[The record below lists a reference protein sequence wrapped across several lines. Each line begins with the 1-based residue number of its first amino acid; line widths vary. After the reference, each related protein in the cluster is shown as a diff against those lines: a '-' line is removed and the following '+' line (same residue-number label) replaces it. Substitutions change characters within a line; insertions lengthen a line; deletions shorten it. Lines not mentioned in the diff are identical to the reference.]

1 MISLM
6 MMVMTSVRREVRG
19 AEWECRTVIGVR
31 AAGVWQLGRVLRGQE
46 VPLTSCLLEVDFV
59 WFRGGSVV
67 PPLLASVA
75 GSWQGGRRSGRHQ
88 PENLHPGCSW
98 GGFSPG
104 VEEPRGVGGV
114 SASWGGLSFVVLIIR
129 GIQPRRGGCF

>member
-1 MISLM
+1 MQSG
-6 MMVMTSVRREVRG
+6 VQNGDRR
-19 AEWECRTVIGVR
+19 VR
-31 AAGVWQLGRVLRGQE
+31 AAGVWQSGRVLRGQE

-114 SASWGGLSFVVLIIR
+114 SASWGGVRAELCGADDKRDTTPEGWLFLKLLFE
-129 GIQPRRGGCF
+129 GE

>member
-1 MISLM
+1 MAIRTSFERAGGPPDQLSFGSGLRLVPRRIS
-6 MMVMTSVRREVRG
+6 RP
-19 AEWECRTVIGVR
+19 A
-31 AAGVWQLGRVLRGQE
+31 
-46 VPLTSCLLEVDFV
+46 
-59 WFRGGSVV
+59 
-67 PPLLASVA
+67 LLASVA

-104 VEEPRGVGGV
+104 VEEPGGVGGV